1 MVLLFWF
8 SFNLSGKIWQYL
20 KLEPEPKLWTEVE
33 PELELKINNSGSAT
47 LIKTYQCFGSGFRGL
62 LDPDLDQRA

>member
-1 MVLLFWF
+1 MVLLFWL
-8 SFNLSGKIWQYL
+8 SLSGKIWQYQE
-20 KLEPEPKLWTEVE
+20 LEPEPKLWIEVE
-33 PELELKINNSGSAT
+33 PELEPKINNSGSAT